1 MALTAPP
8 LTVPLP
14 RVPIGSPPTGSA
26 TDAADAA
33 EALASWYERLLGWP
47 VAGGPPAQL
56 VTGVRFDVLEL
67 PADAGT
73 AVLRGPCGAAT
84 GPVALMG
91 RRMRFLV
98 APGSADELEGLL
110 DWLEWGGVALD
121 LAALGTGGR
130 ITAPTP
136 PGHLVGPGESPQ
148 GAAVW
153 LRPPEQGCEALLPA
167 LPVAGQGSGPGRGA
181 GAAGPGLVRLVAAA
195 ATECHRARL
204 RRRTAAAHRI
214 GTGNPTGGQPRFS

>member
-8 LTVPLP
+8 PTVPLP
-14 RVPIGSPPTGSA
+14 RAPIGGAQAPS
-26 TDAADAA
+26 
-33 EALASWYERLLGWP
+33 SWYERVLGWP

-67 PADAGT
+67 PADAGA
-73 AVLRGPCGAAT
+73 AVLRGPCRDAT

-121 LAALGTGGR
+121 LAALGAGGR

-136 PGHLVGPGESPQ
+136 PGHLVGPGERPQ

-167 LPVAGQGSGPGRGA
+167 LPAAGRGSGPGRGGDA
-181 GAAGPGLVRLVAAA
+181 SGPGLVRLVAAA

-204 RRRTAAAHRI
+204 RLRTASAQGI
-214 GTGNPTGGQPRFS
+214 GTAVPTGGQPRFS

>member
-8 LTVPLP
+8 VTVPVP
-14 RVPIGSPPTGSA
+14 RAPIGTPE
-26 TDAADAA
+26 A
-33 EALASWYERLLGWP
+33 EAVEATGAPADWYARVLGWP

-67 PADAGT
+67 PADAGA
-73 AVLRGPCGAAT
+73 AVLRGPCRGAT

-121 LAALGTGGR
+121 LAALGAGGR

-136 PGHLVGPGESPQ
+136 PGHLVGPGENPR

-167 LPVAGQGSGPGRGA
+167 LPAAGRGSGPGRGED
-181 GAAGPGLVRLVAAA
+181 AAGPGLVRLVAAA

-204 RRRTAAAHRI
+204 RRRTASAHRI
-214 GTGNPTGGQPRFS
+214 GTAVVTGGQPRFS

>member
-1 MALTAPP
+1 MAITAPP
-8 LTVPLP
+8 ATVPLP
-14 RVPIGSPPTGSA
+14 RAPIGAPAAGATEPAESPA
-26 TDAADAA
+26 H
-33 EALASWYERLLGWP
+33 WYDRVLGWP
-47 VAGGPPAQL
+47 VTGGPPAQL

-67 PADAGT
+67 PADAGA
-73 AVLRGPCGAAT
+73 AVLRRPVAT

-98 APGSADELEGLL
+98 APGSADELDALL
-110 DWLEWGGVALD
+110 AWLEWGGVALD

-136 PGHLVGPGESPQ
+136 PGHLVGPGESPR

-167 LPVAGQGSGPGRGA
+167 LPAPGQGSGPCRGEDT
-181 GAAGPGLVRLVAAA
+181 AGPGLVRLVAAA

-204 RRRTAAAHRI
+204 RTAPAHRI
-214 GTGNPTGGQPRFS
+214 GTGSPTGGQPRFS

>member
-1 MALTAPP
+1 MAPTAPP
-8 LTVPLP
+8 VSVPLP
-14 RVPIGSPPTGSA
+14 RAPSGTD
-26 TDAADAA
+26 DAAF
-33 EALASWYERLLGWP
+33 WYERVLGWP

-67 PADAGT
+67 PADAGA
-73 AVLRGPCGAAT
+73 AVLRRPVAT
-84 GPVALMG
+84 GPVAVMG

-98 APGSADELEGLL
+98 AAGAAEELEGLL

-136 PGHLVGPGESPQ
+136 PGHLPEPGGSPR

-153 LRPPEQGCEALLPA
+153 LRPPERGCEASLPA
-167 LPVAGQGSGPGRGA
+167 LPATGQGTGPVTGDGA
-181 GAAGPGLVRLVAAA
+181 DLVRLVAAA

-204 RRRTAAAHRI
+204 RRRTAPAGLGGAGRL
-214 GTGNPTGGQPRFS
+214 PEGQPLFS